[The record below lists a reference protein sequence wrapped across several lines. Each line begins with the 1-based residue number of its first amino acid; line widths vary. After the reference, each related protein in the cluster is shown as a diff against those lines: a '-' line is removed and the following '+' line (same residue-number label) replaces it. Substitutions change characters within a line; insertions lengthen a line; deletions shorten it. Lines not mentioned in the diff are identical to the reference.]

1 MDIRDVNQ
9 PMLLAERGPRKEPV
23 VAHLVPELCL
33 IAGLTNEMRR
43 DISVKQAI
51 IRQSRMEPSQW
62 KRRITEFIRTLTGY
76 CLIFTLSSSLTS

>member
-33 IAGLTNEMRR
+33 IAGLTNDLRR
-43 DISVKQAI
+43 DTGVKQAM
-51 IRQSRMEPSQW
+51 IRHSRMDPSER

-76 CLIFTLSSSLTS
+76 CL